1 MASYTDGIEEAAVEI
16 VEGEILKD
24 LRSEIKTLERK
35 KTVYTYLHTICNF
48 VAMIGVVVLG
58 GIGTGSVSLVM
69 SKILSG
75 FTIGVAVLNAMVVW
89 SIRELGSID
98 NRLKE
103 RTSSL
108 GIKPKWLSRPKRSSN
123 R

>member
-1 MASYTDGIEEAAVEI
+1 MSSSIDGIEEAAVEI

-58 GIGTGSVSLVM
+58 GLGTGSVSLVM
-69 SKILSG
+69 S
-75 FTIGVAVLNAMVVW
+75 A
-89 SIRELGSID
+89 RY
-98 NRLKE
+98 
-103 RTSSL
+103 
-108 GIKPKWLSRPKRSSN
+108 
-123 R
+123 